1 MMDTETSIDSLSPSC
16 PVLPALLAAQ
26 RPPWIKY
33 DNVVGRLPADD
44 WQVRLFGDG
53 DGVVP
58 YKSAHLDMADSEIE
72 VRAEHS
78 EVHRNPQTI
87 LQVRMLLEEHLREAQ
102 GYPEITRGRRVRR

>member
-1 MMDTETSIDSLSPSC
+1 MLDTETSIDSLSPTC

-58 YKSAHLDMADSEIE
+58 YQSAHLDDS
-72 VRAEHS
+72 RF
-78 EVHRNPQTI
+78 
-87 LQVRMLLEEHLREAQ
+87 
-102 GYPEITRGRRVRR
+102 GD